1 MNISRRTILGIPAG
15 LVAAGVSGRAEAN
28 AGTDWHAL
36 ADDVRSQMAWAWDQY
51 RQRAWGKDE
60 IKPVSGTFSS
70 FPLKTH
76 HLGLSLI
83 EALDTL
89 WLMGL
94 DTRFQDGVDW
104 VKASFD
110 ADVDGEVSVFET
122 SIRLVGGLLSAH
134 LACGDAVLLAK
145 ARDLADRLLPAF
157 ATPTGMPY
165 RFVNLRTGVPREPVT
180 SPADIATYLP
190 EWGTLSRLTGDPRYT
205 AAARRAMVAVFERR
219 SPLDLVATKI
229 NVLTGEWQSRTA
241 TVGSYCDSF
250 FEYLWDGW
258 QLFGDAACK
267 RMYDTC
273 TAAILKHQQVWK
285 DGNLWIADVDFE
297 TGAVVSTEQDELAS
311 FYGGLLGQGGAFR
324 QGAAYTESWAKVQA
338 RYGVLPEGYDYA
350 AAKPTQVTNALR
362 PELVDAAFNL
372 WLIDRDPRWREIGR
386 LHFEA
391 MKRWNRAPFGYTD
404 LADVTASPKRQADH
418 CPGYWWSEQMKYY
431 YLLFSDTPR
440 FDYRDNYLST
450 EGNVLKGFRRDEA
463 QGARRRSS

>member
-1 MNISRRTILGIPAG
+1 MQITRRTVIG
-15 LVAAGVSGRAEAN
+15 AATALT
-28 AGTDWHAL
+28 GTAISDSSYARDDARWRAL
-36 ADDVRSQMAWAWDQY
+36 AGDVKAQMAWSWDCY
-51 RQRAWGKDE
+51 RDRAWGKDE

-89 WLMGL
+89 WVMGL
-94 DTRFQDGVDW
+94 DSRFEDGVAW
-104 VKASFD
+104 VKTHFD
-110 ADVDGEVSVFET
+110 ANVDGEVSVFET

-165 RFVNLRTGVPREPVT
+165 RFINLRTGVPREAVT

-190 EWGTLSRLTGDPRYT
+190 EWGTLSRLTGDPRYA
-205 AAARRAMVAVFERR
+205 AAARKAMIAVFERR

-229 NVLTGEWQSRTA
+229 DVLSGAWRSRTA
-241 TVGSYCDSF
+241 TIGSYCDSF
-250 FEYLWDGW
+250 FEYLWDSW
-258 QLFGDAACK
+258 QLFGDAEWK
-267 RMYDTC
+267 RMYDVC

-285 DGNLWIADVDFE
+285 DHQLWFADVDFE
-297 TGAVVSTEQDELAS
+297 SGAVVSTEQDELAS
-311 FYGGLLGQGGAFR
+311 FYGGLLGQGGALK

-350 AAKPTQVTNALR
+350 TSRPTQVTNALR
-362 PELVDAAFNL
+362 PELADAAFTL
-372 WLIDRDPRWREIGR
+372 WLIDRNPRWREIGR
-386 LHFEA
+386 LHYEA
-391 MKRWNRAPFGYTD
+391 MKRWNKAPYGYTD
-404 LADVTASPKRQADH
+404 LADVTVTPKRQADH

-431 YLLFSDTPR
+431 YLLFADTPR
-440 FDYRDNYLST
+440 FDYCDNYLST
-450 EGNVLKGFRRDEA
+450 EGNILKGLRHNQA
-463 QGARRRSS
+463 